1 MMHQVITRVCGDT
14 GDKGV
19 GRGLGTGQG
28 QAGLSLDETEREP
41 SAIAV
46 REVGCGWMDPGVLGT
61 PLLKEVSG
69 TFQPRGGIMFR
80 K

>member
-46 REVGCGWMDPGVLGT
+46 REVGCGWTLV
-61 PLLKEVSG
+61 
-69 TFQPRGGIMFR
+69 F
-80 K
+80 

>member
-1 MMHQVITRVCGDT
+1 MMHQVIRVCGDT

-46 REVGCGWMDPGVLGT
+46 HEVGCGWT
-61 PLLKEVSG
+61 PV
-69 TFQPRGGIMFR
+69 F
-80 K
+80 